1 MKRALVLCVVL
12 GLLAVPALGAGPL
25 FGVSIEPTVGSQAA
39 IDFGWAFDSWKMV
52 ATKEAFATW
61 YGAWSIGALW
71 TPAWGEFD
79 GRVGAMLGWDW
90 QSGGLYYTDLAF
102 IIGVQKSWGIPCLYG
117 QFEFGTSSLLV
128 PRVGFEVVFPLPEPA
143 DG

>member
-1 MKRALVLCVVL
+1 
-12 GLLAVPALGAGPL
+12 
-25 FGVSIEPTVGSQAA
+25 
-39 IDFGWAFDSWKMV
+39 
-52 ATKEAFATW
+52 
-61 YGAWSIGALW
+61 
-71 TPAWGEFD
+71 
-79 GRVGAMLGWDW
+79 MLGWDW